1 MVNLFEIRTGSY
13 RQTEKL
19 GEILAQ
25 KAGITVYAMFGE
37 MGCGKT
43 VLSRGIVKG
52 LGVDADV
59 TSPTFALI
67 NEYRSDGK
75 SVYHFDMYRIGN
87 EDDLYSTGY
96 YDYLDSGSA
105 LIIEWSE
112 NIVSS
117 LPDDCV
123 KIYITKTENPD
134 ERVFKISGCEEFE
147 LTCD

>member
-1 MVNLFEIRTGSY
+1 MFEIRTRNY

-25 KAGITVYAMFGE
+25 KAGVTVYAMFGE

-67 NEYRSDGK
+67 NEYRSEGK

-123 KIYITKTENPD
+123 KIYMTKTENPD